1 MPTENR
7 SSNTEMV
14 SVPREAVVQ
23 AAELLQEYNKCSI
36 ARDLRAILAQPAVQ
50 HQGEPMALPAR
61 KDPTEAWAIP
71 GGVHKAEGWNACLDE
86 IAKLGRLYSRPVQG
100 EPVARVEVGPDR
112 NACLAITDNDW
123 LRALKG
129 RAMHQVVP
137 LYAHAD
143 PGEVERLRADAV
155 TQKAIADEAWA
166 EVEKCRENSRIITQ
180 QVDTLR
186 AQLAEG
192 QALLREIHDGAL
204 SGFARYSKIEEFLS
218 ASAEPSAP
226 AVSNLPELTDDLREI
241 LGRPNFTCHFIAKA
255 LRIMGHS
262 IAPKSE
268 DEQAVVIHWLLGHYL
283 KDGSDWRLRAE
294 AELKAA
300 SVKLA
305 PSAAPQQ

>member
-50 HQGEPMALPAR
+50 HQGEPVALPGR
-61 KDPTEAWAIP
+61 KRDSNEDSDVLTDCHN
-71 GGVHKAEGWNACLDE
+71 GGWNACLGE
-86 IAKLGRLYSRPVQG
+86 IAKLGPLYIRPVQG

-112 NACLAITDNDW
+112 NACLTITDNDW
-123 LRALKG
+123 LRALKC

-137 LYAHAD
+137 LYPHAD
-143 PGEVERLRADAV
+143 PGEIERLRADAV

-186 AQLAEG
+186 TQLAEA
-192 QALLREIHDGAL
+192 QALLRTQDELLAQAYQRDIGTPLKREISA
-204 SGFARYSKIEEFLS
+204 ALS
-218 ASAEPSAP
+218 ASAEPSDVA
-226 AVSNLPELTDDLREI
+226 
-241 LGRPNFTCHFIAKA
+241 C
-255 LRIMGHS
+255 RI
-262 IAPKSE
+262 
-268 DEQAVVIHWLLGHYL
+268 
-283 KDGSDWRLRAE
+283 
-294 AELKAA
+294 
-300 SVKLA
+300 
-305 PSAAPQQ
+305 